1 MTEIP
6 KFKINQIQ
14 IHEIPIWK
22 FNNPVV
28 NYINKVEI
36 HEIPIWKTDVP
47 ILNNISKP
55 IVDIPGCVR
64 VHRNNLTSLIDS
76 DNDEYGTYTECG
88 NFSIPSFEPLQ
99 YNPNEFVYTQ
109 SETPQNQEQE
119 FVQPT
124 VEPPKY
130 EPKKKKD
137 DPLFV
142 ACPGKKDQRVGDY
155 RNEFKL
161 ERVIGHERSED
172 GTECITLYEST
183 KFIEQYIPNPPQLV
197 STAVIATVAASTP
210 LLLNIIKPLVKNL
223 FKKLT
228 KKKKDVE

>member
-1 MTEIP
+1 MPTIDIP
-6 KFKINQIQ
+6 NIKINKI
-14 IHEIPIWK
+14 
-22 FNNPVV
+22 
-28 NYINKVEI
+28 EI
-36 HEIPIWKTDVP
+36 HEIPIWKTNVP
-47 ILNNISKP
+47 VINNISKP

-76 DNDEYGTYTECG
+76 DKDEYGTYTECG

-142 ACPGKKDQRVGDY
+142 PCPGKKDQRVGDY

-210 LLLNIIKPLVKNL
+210 LLLNIVKPLVKNL
-223 FKKLT
+223 IKKLT

>member
-1 MTEIP
+1 MPTIDIP
-6 KFKINQIQ
+6 LINI
-14 IHEIPIWK
+14 K
-22 FNNPVV
+22 
-28 NYINKVEI
+28 KVEI
-36 HEIPIWKTDVP
+36 QKIPIWKTDVP
-47 ILNNISKP
+47 LLNNISKP

-76 DNDEYGTYTECG
+76 DKDEYGTYTECG

-99 YNPNEFVYTQ
+99 YNPNEFKYTQ
-109 SETPQNQEQE
+109 SETPTNQNQE
-119 FVQPT
+119 FVEST

-137 DPLFV
+137 EPLFV

-172 GTECITLYEST
+172 GSECITLYEDV
-183 KFIEQYIPNPPQLV
+183 KFIEQYIPSPPQLI
-197 STAVIATVAASTP
+197 STAAIATVAATTP
-210 LLLNIIKPLVKNL
+210 LLLNIVKPLIKNL
-223 FKKLT
+223 IKKLT
-228 KKKKDVE
+228 KKKNDVK

>member
-1 MTEIP
+1 MEIP
-6 KFKINQIQ
+6 KIN
-14 IHEIPIWK
+14 
-22 FNNPVV
+22 
-28 NYINKVEI
+28 INKVEI
-36 HEIPIWKTDVP
+36 HEIPVWKTD
-47 ILNNISKP
+47 IQTLNNISKP

-64 VHRNNLTSLIDS
+64 VHRNNLTSLIDN
-76 DNDEYGTYTECG
+76 DKDEYGTYTECG

-99 YNPNEFVYTQ
+99 YNPNEFVYTE

-119 FVQPT
+119 FVEPT
-124 VEPPKY
+124 AKDIKY
-130 EPKKKKD
+130 EPKDDKD

-161 ERVIGHERSED
+161 ERVTGHKRSED
-172 GTECITLYEST
+172 GSECITLYEST

-210 LLLNIIKPLVKNL
+210 LLLNIVKPLVKNL
-223 FKKLT
+223 IKKLT
-228 KKKKDVE
+228 KKKKDIE

>member
-1 MTEIP
+1 MPSIDIP
-6 KFKINQIQ
+6 RFQ
-14 IHEIPIWK
+14 
-22 FNNPVV
+22 
-28 NYINKVEI
+28 INKVEI
-36 HEIPIWKTDVP
+36 HEIPVWKTD
-47 ILNNISKP
+47 IQTLNNISKP

-76 DNDEYGTYTECG
+76 DKDEYGTYTECG

-109 SETPQNQEQE
+109 SETPTNQEQE

-210 LLLNIIKPLVKNL
+210 LLLNIVKPLVKNII
-223 FKKLT
+223 KKLT
-228 KKKKDVE
+228 KKKNNKK

>member
-1 MTEIP
+1 MPSIDIPHFDINKIEIL
-6 KFKINQIQ
+6 
-14 IHEIPIWK
+14 EIPIR
-22 FNNPVV
+22 
-28 NYINKVEI
+28 E
-36 HEIPIWKTDVP
+36 TAVP
-47 ILNNISKP
+47 ILININKP

-76 DNDEYGTYTECG
+76 DKDEYGTYTECG

-99 YNPNEFVYTQ
+99 YNPNEFVYTE

-119 FVQPT
+119 FVEPT
-124 VEPPKY
+124 SKDIKY
-130 EPKKKKD
+130 EPKDDKD

-172 GTECITLYEST
+172 GSECITLYEDV

-197 STAVIATVAASTP
+197 SAAAIATVAATTP
-210 LLLNIIKPLVKNL
+210 LLLNLVKPLVKNL
-223 FKKLT
+223 IKKLT

>member
-1 MTEIP
+1 MEIP
-6 KFKINQIQ
+6 RFD
-14 IHEIPIWK
+14 
-22 FNNPVV
+22 
-28 NYINKVEI
+28 INKVEI
-36 HEIPIWKTDVP
+36 HEIPVWKTD
-47 ILNNISKP
+47 IQTLNSISKP

-64 VHRNNLTSLIDS
+64 VHRNNLTSLIDN
-76 DNDEYGTYTECG
+76 DKDEYGTYTECG
-88 NFSIPSFEPLQ
+88 HFSIPSFEPLQ

-172 GTECITLYEST
+172 GSECITLYEDV
-183 KFIEQYIPNPPQLV
+183 KFIEQYIPNPPQLI
-197 STAVIATVAASTP
+197 STAAIATVAASTP
-210 LLLNIIKPLVKNL
+210 LLLNVVKPLVKNL
-223 FKKLT
+223 IKKLT
-228 KKKKDVE
+228 KKKDKVE

>member
-1 MTEIP
+1 MSEIP
-6 KFKINQIQ
+6 LIN
-14 IHEIPIWK
+14 IHKVEINEIPIWET
-22 FNNPVV
+22 NLPI
-28 NYINKVEI
+28 INTI
-36 HEIPIWKTDVP
+36 
-47 ILNNISKP
+47 NKP
-55 IVDIPGCVR
+55 IVDIPACVR
-64 VHRNNLTSLIDS
+64 VHRNNLTSIIDS
-76 DNDEYGTYTECG
+76 DKDEYGTYTECG

-130 EPKKKKD
+130 EPKKNKD
-137 DPLFV
+137 EPLFI
-142 ACPGKKDQRVGDY
+142 ACPRSKDQRLGDY

-172 GTECITLYEST
+172 GSECITLYENVT
-183 KFIEQYIPNPPQLV
+183 FIEQYIPNPPQLV

-210 LLLNIIKPLVKNL
+210 LLLNIVKPLVKNL

-228 KKKKDVE
+228 KKKDNKK

>member
-1 MTEIP
+1 MPTIEIP
-6 KFKINQIQ
+6 RFDIRKI
-14 IHEIPIWK
+14 
-22 FNNPVV
+22 
-28 NYINKVEI
+28 EI
-36 HEIPIWKTDVP
+36 HKIPIWKTDIP

-76 DNDEYGTYTECG
+76 DKDEYGTYTECG

-130 EPKKKKD
+130 EQKKKKD
-137 DPLFV
+137 DLLFV

-172 GTECITLYEST
+172 GSECITLYEDV

-197 STAVIATVAASTP
+197 STALIASVAATTP
-210 LLLNIIKPLVKNL
+210 LLLNIVKPLIKNL
-223 FKKLT
+223 IKKLT
-228 KKKKDVE
+228 KKKKDIE

>member
-1 MTEIP
+1 MPTIEIP
-6 KFKINQIQ
+6 LININKIE
-14 IHEIPIWK
+14 IHKVPIWK
-22 FNNPVV
+22 P
-28 NYINKVEI
+28 
-36 HEIPIWKTDVP
+36 DAS

-76 DNDEYGTYTECG
+76 DEDEYGTYTECG

-109 SETPQNQEQE
+109 SETPTNQEQE
-119 FVQPT
+119 FVQPI

-183 KFIEQYIPNPPQLV
+183 QFIEQYIPNPPQLV

-210 LLLNIIKPLVKNL
+210 LLLNIVKPLVKNL
-223 FKKLT
+223 IKKLT

>member
-1 MTEIP
+1 MPTIDIP
-6 KFKINQIQ
+6 NIKINKI
-14 IHEIPIWK
+14 
-22 FNNPVV
+22 
-28 NYINKVEI
+28 EI
-36 HEIPIWKTDVP
+36 HEIPVWKTD
-47 ILNNISKP
+47 IQTLNNISKP

-76 DNDEYGTYTECG
+76 DKDEYGTYTECG
-88 NFSIPSFEPLQ
+88 NFNIPSFEPLQ

-119 FVQPT
+119 FVQPI

-130 EPKKKKD
+130 EPKKEKD
-137 DPLFV
+137 DPLFI

-161 ERVIGHERSED
+161 ERVIGHEKSED

-210 LLLNIIKPLVKNL
+210 LLLNIVKPLIKNL
-223 FKKLT
+223 IKKLT
-228 KKKKDVE
+228 KKKNDVK

>member
-1 MTEIP
+1 MENWRT
-6 KFKINQIQ
+6 KN
-14 IHEIPIWK
+14 
-22 FNNPVV
+22 
-28 NYINKVEI
+28 
-36 HEIPIWKTDVP
+36 
-47 ILNNISKP
+47 LNISKP

-64 VHRNNLTSLIDS
+64 VHRNNLTSLID
-76 DNDEYGTYTECG
+76 NEKDEYGTNTECG
-88 NFSIPSFEPLQ
+88 NFSIPNFEPLQ

-210 LLLNIIKPLVKNL
+210 LLLNIVKPLVKNL
-223 FKKLT
+223 IKKLT
-228 KKKKDVE
+228 KKKKDVK

>member
-1 MTEIP
+1 MPTIDIP
-6 KFKINQIQ
+6 NIK
-14 IHEIPIWK
+14 
-22 FNNPVV
+22 
-28 NYINKVEI
+28 INKVEI
-36 HEIPIWKTDVP
+36 HEIPIWKTD
-47 ILNNISKP
+47 IQTLNNISKP

-76 DNDEYGTYTECG
+76 DKHEYGTYTECG

-124 VEPPKY
+124 IEPPKY

-137 DPLFV
+137 DSLFV
-142 ACPGKKDQRVGDY
+142 ECPGPNDQRVGQY
-155 RNEFKL
+155 ASEFKL
-161 ERVIGHERSED
+161 ERVVGHKRSVD
-172 GTECITLYEST
+172 GSKCITLYEDV
-183 KFIEQYIPNPPQLV
+183 KFIEQYIPNPPQLI

-210 LLLNIIKPLVKNL
+210 LLLNIVKPLVKNL
-223 FKKLT
+223 IKKLT
-228 KKKKDVE
+228 KKKKDIE

>member
-1 MTEIP
+1 MEIP
-6 KFKINQIQ
+6 RFD
-14 IHEIPIWK
+14 
-22 FNNPVV
+22 
-28 NYINKVEI
+28 INKVEI
-36 HEIPIWKTDVP
+36 HEIPVWKTN
-47 ILNNISKP
+47 IQTLNNISKP

-76 DNDEYGTYTECG
+76 DKDEYGTYTECG

-99 YNPNEFVYTQ
+99 YNPNEFVYTE
-109 SETPQNQEQE
+109 SETPTNQEQE
-119 FVQPT
+119 FVQPK

-172 GTECITLYEST
+172 GSECITLYEST

-210 LLLNIIKPLVKNL
+210 LLLNIVKPLIKNL
-223 FKKLT
+223 IKKLT
-228 KKKKDVE
+228 KKKNDVK

>member
-1 MTEIP
+1 MPTIDIP
-6 KFKINQIQ
+6 RIN
-14 IHEIPIWK
+14 
-22 FNNPVV
+22 
-28 NYINKVEI
+28 INKVEV
-36 HEIPIWKTDVP
+36 HEIPLWKTD
-47 ILNNISKP
+47 IQTLNNISKP

-64 VHRNNLTSLIDS
+64 VHRNNLTSLIDN
-76 DNDEYGTYTECG
+76 DKDEYGTYTECG

-99 YNPNEFVYTQ
+99 YNPNEFVYTE
-109 SETPQNQEQE
+109 SETPTNQEQE

-210 LLLNIIKPLVKNL
+210 LLLNIVKPLIKNL
-223 FKKLT
+223 IKKLT
-228 KKKKDVE
+228 KKKDKVK

>member
-1 MTEIP
+1 MPSIDIP
-6 KFKINQIQ
+6 NIK
-14 IHEIPIWK
+14 
-22 FNNPVV
+22 
-28 NYINKVEI
+28 INKVET
-36 HEIPIWKTDVP
+36 HEIPVWKTD
-47 ILNNISKP
+47 IQTLNNISKP

-76 DNDEYGTYTECG
+76 DKDEYGTYTECG

-161 ERVIGHERSED
+161 ERVIVHERSED

-210 LLLNIIKPLVKNL
+210 LLLNIVKPLVKNL
-223 FKKLT
+223 IKKLT
-228 KKKKDVE
+228 KKKKDIE

>member
-1 MTEIP
+1 MPTIEIP
-6 KFKINQIQ
+6 RFDINRIE
-14 IHEIPIWK
+14 ILEIPIRE
-22 FNNPVV
+22 
-28 NYINKVEI
+28 IN
-36 HEIPIWKTDVP
+36 VP
-47 ILNNISKP
+47 ILINIGKP

-76 DNDEYGTYTECG
+76 DKDEYGTYTECG

-109 SETPQNQEQE
+109 SETPTDQEQK
-119 FVQPT
+119 F
-124 VEPPKY
+124 VEPTTKDIKY
-130 EPKKKKD
+130 EPKKKND

-142 ACPGKKDQRVGDY
+142 ECPGKKDQRVGDY

-210 LLLNIIKPLVKNL
+210 LLLNIVKPLVKNL
-223 FKKLT
+223 IKKLT

>member
-1 MTEIP
+1 MPTIDISNIS
-6 KFKINQIQ
+6 INEVK
-14 IHEIPIWK
+14 IHEIP
-22 FNNPVV
+22 V
-28 NYINKVEI
+28 
-36 HEIPIWKTDVP
+36 WKTD
-47 ILNNISKP
+47 IQTLNNISKP

-76 DNDEYGTYTECG
+76 DKDEYGTYTECG

-172 GTECITLYEST
+172 GSECITLYEDV

-197 STAVIATVAASTP
+197 SAAAIATVAATTP
-210 LLLNIIKPLVKNL
+210 LLLNIVKPLVKNL

-228 KKKKDVE
+228 KKKNKVE

>member
-1 MTEIP
+1 MPTIDIP
-6 KFKINQIQ
+6 NIKINKI
-14 IHEIPIWK
+14 
-22 FNNPVV
+22 
-28 NYINKVEI
+28 EI
-36 HEIPIWKTDVP
+36 HEIPVWKTD
-47 ILNNISKP
+47 IQTLNNISKP

-76 DNDEYGTYTECG
+76 DKDEYGTYTECG

-161 ERVIGHERSED
+161 ERVIGHEKSED

-210 LLLNIIKPLVKNL
+210 LLLNIVKPLVKNL
-223 FKKLT
+223 IKKLT

>member
-1 MTEIP
+1 MPTIDIP
-6 KFKINQIQ
+6 NIN
-14 IHEIPIWK
+14 
-22 FNNPVV
+22 
-28 NYINKVEI
+28 INKIEI
-36 HEIPIWKTDVP
+36 HEIPVWKTD
-47 ILNNISKP
+47 IQTLNNISKP

-76 DNDEYGTYTECG
+76 DKDEYGTYTECG

-124 VEPPKY
+124 VEQPKY

-142 ACPGKKDQRVGDY
+142 ACPGPNDQRVGDY

-161 ERVIGHERSED
+161 ERVIGHKRSED

-210 LLLNIIKPLVKNL
+210 LLLNIVKPLVKNL

-228 KKKKDVE
+228 KKKDKVE

>member
-1 MTEIP
+1 MPTIDISR
-6 KFKINQIQ
+6 IN
-14 IHEIPIWK
+14 
-22 FNNPVV
+22 
-28 NYINKVEI
+28 INKVEI
-36 HEIPIWKTDVP
+36 HEIPVWKTDIQ

-76 DNDEYGTYTECG
+76 DKDEYGTYTECG

-109 SETPQNQEQE
+109 SETPQNQKKE

-130 EPKKKKD
+130 EPKKNKD
-137 DPLFV
+137 EVLFV

-172 GTECITLYEST
+172 GTECITLYENT

-210 LLLNIIKPLVKNL
+210 LLLNIVKPLVKNL
-223 FKKLT
+223 IKKLT

>member
-1 MTEIP
+1 MPTIDISNIS
-6 KFKINQIQ
+6 INEVK
-14 IHEIPIWK
+14 IHEIP
-22 FNNPVV
+22 V
-28 NYINKVEI
+28 
-36 HEIPIWKTDVP
+36 WKTD
-47 ILNNISKP
+47 IQTLNNISKP

-76 DNDEYGTYTECG
+76 DKDEYGTYTECG

-109 SETPQNQEQE
+109 SETPQNQEQQ
-119 FVQPT
+119 FVPPT
-124 VEPPKY
+124 IEPPKY
-130 EPKKKKD
+130 EPKKNKD
-137 DPLFV
+137 EVLFV

-210 LLLNIIKPLVKNL
+210 LLLNIVKPLVKNL
-223 FKKLT
+223 IKKLT

>member
-1 MTEIP
+1 MPTIEIP
-6 KFKINQIQ
+6 QID
-14 IHEIPIWK
+14 
-22 FNNPVV
+22 
-28 NYINKVEI
+28 INKVEI
-36 HEIPIWKTDVP
+36 NKIPIWKTDVP
-47 ILNNISKP
+47 ILINISKP
-55 IVDIPGCVR
+55 IVDLPGCVR

-76 DNDEYGTYTECG
+76 DKDEYGTYTECG

-124 VEPPKY
+124 VEQPKY

-172 GTECITLYEST
+172 GSECITLYEDV
-183 KFIEQYIPNPPQLV
+183 KFIEQYIPNPPQLI
-197 STAVIATVAASTP
+197 STAAIATVAASTP
-210 LLLNIIKPLVKNL
+210 LLLNIVKPLVKNL
-223 FKKLT
+223 IKKLT
-228 KKKKDVE
+228 KKKDKVK

>member
-1 MTEIP
+1 MPTIDIP
-6 KFKINQIQ
+6 NIKINKI
-14 IHEIPIWK
+14 
-22 FNNPVV
+22 
-28 NYINKVEI
+28 EI
-36 HEIPIWKTDVP
+36 HEIPIWKTNVP
-47 ILNNISKP
+47 VINNISKP

-76 DNDEYGTYTECG
+76 DKDEYGTYTECG

-137 DPLFV
+137 DP
-142 ACPGKKDQRVGDY
+142 
-155 RNEFKL
+155 
-161 ERVIGHERSED
+161 RVIGHERSED

-197 STAVIATVAASTP
+197 STALIASVAATTP
-210 LLLNIIKPLVKNL
+210 LLLNLVKPLVRQA
-223 FKKLT
+223 FKRLSKP
-228 KKKKDVE
+228 KKDKVE

>member
-1 MTEIP
+1 MPTIEIP
-6 KFKINQIQ
+6 QID
-14 IHEIPIWK
+14 
-22 FNNPVV
+22 
-28 NYINKVEI
+28 INKIEI
-36 HEIPIWKTDVP
+36 NKIPIWKTD
-47 ILNNISKP
+47 IQTLNNISKP

-64 VHRNNLTSLIDS
+64 VHRNNLTSLIDN
-76 DNDEYGTYTECG
+76 DKDEYGTYTECG

-210 LLLNIIKPLVKNL
+210 LLLNIVKPLVKNL
-223 FKKLT
+223 IKKLT
-228 KKKKDVE
+228 KKKDNKK

>member
-1 MTEIP
+1 MPTIDIP
-6 KFKINQIQ
+6 NIR
-14 IHEIPIWK
+14 
-22 FNNPVV
+22 
-28 NYINKVEI
+28 INKIEI
-36 HEIPIWKTDVP
+36 HEIPVWKTN
-47 ILNNISKP
+47 IQTLNNISKP

-76 DNDEYGTYTECG
+76 DKDEYGTYTECG

-130 EPKKKKD
+130 EPKKEKD
-137 DPLFV
+137 EPLFV
-142 ACPGKKDQRVGDY
+142 QCPGPNDQRVGQY
-155 RNEFKL
+155 ASEFKL
-161 ERVIGHERSED
+161 ERVIGHKRSED
-172 GTECITLYEST
+172 GSKCITLYENVT
-183 KFIEQYIPNPPQLV
+183 FIEQYIPNPPQLI

-210 LLLNIIKPLVKNL
+210 LLLNIVKPLVKNL

-228 KKKKDVE
+228 KKKDKVE

>member
-1 MTEIP
+1 MEIP
-6 KFKINQIQ
+6 RFD
-14 IHEIPIWK
+14 
-22 FNNPVV
+22 
-28 NYINKVEI
+28 INKVEI
-36 HEIPIWKTDVP
+36 HEIPVWKTDVQ

-64 VHRNNLTSLIDS
+64 VHRNNLTSLIDN
-76 DNDEYGTYTECG
+76 DKDEYGTYTECG

-142 ACPGKKDQRVGDY
+142 ACHGKKDQRVGDY

-172 GTECITLYEST
+172 GSECITLYEDV

-210 LLLNIIKPLVKNL
+210 LLLNIVKPLVKNL
-223 FKKLT
+223 IKKLT
-228 KKKKDVE
+228 KKKDKVK

>member
-1 MTEIP
+1 MPTIDIP
-6 KFKINQIQ
+6 RFDIRKI
-14 IHEIPIWK
+14 
-22 FNNPVV
+22 
-28 NYINKVEI
+28 EI
-36 HEIPIWKTDVP
+36 HEIPVWKTD
-47 ILNNISKP
+47 IQTLNNISKP

-76 DNDEYGTYTECG
+76 DKDEYGTYTECG

-99 YNPNEFVYTQ
+99 YNPSEFVYTQ
-109 SETPQNQEQE
+109 SETPTNQEQE

-124 VEPPKY
+124 IEPPKY

-137 DPLFV
+137 DPLFI

-210 LLLNIIKPLVKNL
+210 LLLNIVKPLVKNL
-223 FKKLT
+223 IKKLT
-228 KKKKDVE
+228 KKKKDVK